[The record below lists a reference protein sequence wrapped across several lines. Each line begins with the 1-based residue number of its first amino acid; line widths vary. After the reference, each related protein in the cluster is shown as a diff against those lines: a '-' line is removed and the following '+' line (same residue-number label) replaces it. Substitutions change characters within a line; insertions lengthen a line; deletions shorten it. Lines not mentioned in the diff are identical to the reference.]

1 MSDRVTTEYPPI
13 CIVSPSEFDPGTA
26 QTSGSIRLAAIAP
39 QLFIR
44 SALWGGLF
52 KVEPGARTG
61 GVETTFTLPELI
73 HGICNFSEAHAG
85 DSNGV

>member
-26 QTSGSIRLAAIAP
+26 QTSGSIRLAAI
-39 QLFIR
+39 
-44 SALWGGLF
+44 LWGGLF